1 MKARTLAWLLGIAS
15 LPGAG
20 SAAVEAPERC
30 SPEALSA
37 CAPGALL
44 QADRALHR
52 ALAEGE
58 FAEAAEALA
67 RLEALADA
75 SEPGQT
81 ILLHSGRGEYHF
93 HRGEPSPARQAF
105 AQARQIA
112 LAADMDAWADALA
125 IDEGIALRDEGALW
139 AALTLLE
146 QVRTDAPSSYRLD
159 ANLATL
165 YAQLG
170 AADLAA
176 ELLSGHLRRLGS
188 EDAPDAAVRL
198 AQLKLDAGR
207 PGDVLRLLEQA
218 GCQAASC
225 APGQMPALLRWWALE
240 LRAEAL
246 RREGRLEEA
255 RAAFLALREILPEGG
270 DRALADIGLARVA
283 VDDGEWVIARTHID
297 AALAAEPDV
306 QVGWTAHAL
315 RTRDPEGTDQAIAA
329 LEAALPEILAG
340 NTLMSLPEHRL
351 RLRLEVLEALLEA
364 WLRRGTAADLARAH
378 ALLPELQSLSPGLAP
393 DAGSDP
399 ATPHRSQA
407 PGQAI
412 RERQL
417 GQREQAL
424 WRAGLSE
431 APAGAAGAA
440 SVASADTAHLQWL
453 IHDRHALLRH
463 GERLWSVPIS
473 IRESDL
479 ANHVALLIAN
489 DPAWRVT
496 GARLYRQL
504 GGELLDQLCREGTG
518 PHASDDP
525 ACPRPGVELVI
536 RVGPRLVDFP
546 FATLVDGEGELL
558 LQRFAIR
565 LDDRIPGRAQLS
577 GSRAL
582 VVAHSAAGLPTTGRW
597 WERLG
602 RVPEPLAEV
611 RAEASEVARDWSAR
625 VLLAEG
631 AATAEHVSAAL
642 RDTPNVLHIAA
653 HAVMNPWRPRHSALL
668 IAPSAAGN
676 PWWEAAAIARTPMD
690 VELVVLSACRSAR
703 RGAPWRGG
711 FGGLADA
718 FLRAGAKAVVGSLW
732 SVEDAETRAVMRAFY
747 GRLPAEPI
755 ASALRQTQLAL
766 ISEGRPAATWAGW
779 VLRD

>member
-1 MKARTLAWLLGIAS
+1 M
-15 LPGAG
+15 
-20 SAAVEAPERC
+20 
-30 SPEALSA
+30 
-37 CAPGALL
+37 
-44 QADRALHR
+44 RA
-52 ALAEGE
+52 
-58 FAEAAEALA
+58 
-67 RLEALADA
+67 
-75 SEPGQT
+75 PGQT
-81 ILLHSGRGEYHF
+81 VLLHRGRGEYHF
-93 HRGEPSPARQAF
+93 HRGEPAAARQAF

-112 LAADMDAWADALA
+112 LDAGMDAWADTLA
-125 IDEGIALRDEGALW
+125 IDQGIALRDEGALW

-146 QVRTDAPSSYRLD
+146 GVRADAPSSYRLD

-170 AADLAA
+170 AADIAA
-176 ELLSGHLRRLGS
+176 ELLSGHLQRLGS
-188 EDAPDAAVRL
+188 EDAADAAVRL

-207 PGDVLRLLEQA
+207 AGDALTLLEQA
-218 GCQAASC
+218 GCRAKSC
-225 APGQMPALLRWWALE
+225 APEQMPALLRWWALE
-240 LRAEAL
+240 LRAEGL
-246 RREGRLEEA
+246 RRQGRLEMA
-255 RAAFLALREILPEGG
+255 RAAFLALREALPKGSE
-270 DRALADIGLARVA
+270 RALADIGLARVA
-283 VDDGEWVIARTHID
+283 VDGGEWAVARTHID
-297 AALAAEPDV
+297 AALAANPDG

-315 RTRDPEGTDQAIAA
+315 RTRDPEGADQAITA

-340 NTLMSLPEHRL
+340 SSLMSLPEHRL

-364 WLRRGTAADLARAH
+364 WLRRGNIADLGRAH

-393 DAGSDP
+393 DASADP
-399 ATPHRSQA
+399 ATPHRSQTD
-407 PGQAI
+407 GQAI
-412 RERQL
+412 RERRL

-424 WRAGLSE
+424 WRAGLSAE
-431 APAGAAGAA
+431 AKGAAGTDSA
-440 SVASADTAHLQWL
+440 ASADPAQLQWL
-453 IHDRHALLRH
+453 IHDRHALLRS
-463 GERLWSVPIS
+463 GERLWSLPVS
-473 IRESDL
+473 IRETDL

-504 GGELLDQLCREGTG
+504 GGELLDQLCRDGPG
-518 PHASDDP
+518 PHASEDP
-525 ACPRPGVELVI
+525 ACPGPGAELVI

-546 FATLVDGEGELL
+546 FATLVGGEGELL
-558 LQRFAIR
+558 LERFAIR
-565 LDDRIPGRAQLS
+565 LDDRIPGTAQLS

-582 VVAHSAAGLPTTGRW
+582 IVAHSAAGLPTAGRW

-602 RVPEPLAEV
+602 RVPEPLSEV

-631 AATAEHVSAAL
+631 AARAERVSLAL

-668 IAPSAAGN
+668 LAPSADGN

-732 SVEDAETRAVMRAFY
+732 SVEDAETRAVMREFY
-747 GRLPAEPI
+747 RRLPAQPI

-766 ISEGRPAATWAGW
+766 ISDGRQPATWAGW